1 MVSARPVPRGSQML
15 KRVVGVPLWFYATW
29 WGYAIVTFHLGLP
42 TEGGI
47 VVGAL
52 VAAFVFLDPTGAFWG
67 SKSRASSSARPAAV
81 LEANA
86 STR

>member
-1 MVSARPVPRGSQML
+1 ML
-15 KRVVGVPLWFYATW
+15 KRVVAVPLWIYATW

-42 TEGGI
+42 AEGGI

-67 SKSRASSSARPAAV
+67 PKSRASSHTRPAAGF
-81 LEANA
+81 EANA